1 MNGIVRL
8 KHIADYQKVCY
19 YSVVLD
25 QDDEPNETA
34 HSLFDIQ
41 IKEQT
46 TDNPEKLNHIL
57 SWLAEIGNKYGAQD
71 DYFRDEQFQG
81 EAMGLPPNHKN
92 RPPVYTEDGEIA
104 PNNLRL
110 YCHRL
115 NSNAVIL
122 FGGAIKTKDIAQNC
136 PNVKQHF
143 LLANQLANIIDQAFQ
158 EKDIMWTDN
167 DTDINYEDDLIL
179 YY

>member
-8 KHIADYQKVCY
+8 KHIFDYEKVCY

-25 QDDEPNETA
+25 QDEEPIETA
-34 HSLFDIQ
+34 RSLFEHFVE
-41 IKEQT
+41 EQT
-46 TDNPEKLNHIL
+46 TANPEKLNHIL

-71 DYFRDEQFQG
+71 NYFRDEQYQG
-81 EAMGLPPNHKN
+81 EAMGLPPHAMD
-92 RPPVYTEDGEIA
+92 RPPVYTEDSETA

-115 NSNAVIL
+115 NPNVVIL
-122 FGGAIKTKDIAQNC
+122 FNGAIKTQNKAQEC
-136 PNVKQHF
+136 PNVKAPF
-143 LLANQLANIIDQAFQ
+143 LQANQLTNIIDQAFQ
-158 EKDIMWTDN
+158 ERDILWINLDKDIHYD
-167 DTDINYEDDLIL
+167 EDMIL

>member
-8 KHIADYQKVCY
+8 KHIFDYQKVCY

-25 QDDEPNETA
+25 KDDVSVEA
-34 HSLFDIQ
+34 AQSLFEHFVE
-41 IKEQT
+41 EQT
-46 TDNPEKLNHIL
+46 TANLEKLNHIL

-71 DYFRDEQFQG
+71 KYFRDEQYQG
-81 EAMGLPPNHKN
+81 EAMGLPPYAMG
-92 RPPVYTEDGEIA
+92 RPPVYTEDDETA

-115 NSNAVIL
+115 NSNVVIL
-122 FGGAIKTKDIAQNC
+122 FNGAIKTQDKAQEC
-136 PNVKQHF
+136 PNVKTHF
-143 LLANQLANIIDQAFQ
+143 LLANQLTNIIDQAFQ
-158 EKDIMWTDN
+158 ERDIIWIDS
-167 DTDINYEDDLIL
+167 DTDINYEDDVIL